1 MSEHAN
7 SLGIEDYLRRY
18 GMLTYRFQGVSMLP
32 LLRQGRDDVT
42 IRLCAEAD
50 IPKLKRGDVILFKDY
65 RDAYI
70 LHRIVHVEEHEIITR
85 GDNCA
90 YSDQPIQS
98 SQVLGILT
106 GYTHNGRERTVE
118 DRSYRAYSRY
128 IAMTTPV
135 RLVYKRA
142 CIRLIELARAMQ
154 TRFNG

>member
-1 MSEHAN
+1 MTSPFGCVPRRTFRSLNGVMSYC
-7 SLGIEDYLRRY
+7 SK
-18 GMLTYRFQGVSMLP
+18 T
-32 LLRQGRDDVT
+32 
-42 IRLCAEAD
+42 
-50 IPKLKRGDVILFKDY
+50 
-65 RDAYI
+65 AYI